1 MFLQVQSAFR
11 PSPANILTRVST
23 AADGSQANG
32 WSEASKLSPDGR
44 YMVFSSSASNLVAGD
59 TNGATDLFRKDLM
72 TGQITRIST
81 ASDGTQANGATVG
94 EEAHLSPDGRYV
106 VFASSASNL
115 VSGDD
120 NNGSDIFLKDLATG
134 AITRLSTRADGT
146 EANRES
152 GFAQFSSD
160 GRYVLFQSEA
170 SNLVDGDTNDS
181 SDIFLKDLSTG
192 QVTRVSTKADGTQSN
207 NSSYYA
213 QFSADGR
220 YIVFESHA
228 SDLVTGDANNQKDI
242 FLKNLATGEITRVST
257 AADGTQGNARSMNA
271 SLSANGRYVLFESEA
286 SNLVSGD
293 TNGSADVFRKDVIT
307 GEIMRVSTATT
318 GEQGNS
324 GSYTFSYGPEF
335 SADGRYVVF
344 DSRASNLV
352 PGDNNASDDIFRKDL
367 LTGEVTLL
375 SVAADG
381 TFPNSYSYY
390 YATSADGR
398 YALFSSNASNLIAG
412 DTNNSMDIFRVDLL
426 YKANAAAIAQGRFI
440 EVKLGTGAASSA
452 TIAWGDG
459 TSSTV
464 TPAAGSAAFSHAYA
478 SAGTKAAIV
487 SLAEG
492 AQTWTVAHTIDL
504 SSGTMARNTAL
515 ADTLSGGA
523 ASDILTGDAF
533 ANHLI
538 ANGGNDRLNGGSGH
552 DLLDGGAGNDVFTAG
567 DGNDRLVGGTGRDT
581 LTGNAGR
588 DVFVFDDRET
598 SSSKTKADTITDF
611 KGRSGDRIDL
621 KLVDANTRKRGD
633 QKFTFIGKDDAF
645 SKEGQVRYE
654 KTKGYT
660 YVYLNTDSDRAA
672 EAVIKLKGAIDLS
685 KSWFVL

>member
-1 MFLQVQSAFR
+1 
-11 PSPANILTRVST
+11 
-23 AADGSQANG
+23 
-32 WSEASKLSPDGR
+32 
-44 YMVFSSSASNLVAGD
+44 
-59 TNGATDLFRKDLM
+59 
-72 TGQITRIST
+72 
-81 ASDGTQANGATVG
+81 
-94 EEAHLSPDGRYV
+94 
-106 VFASSASNL
+106 
-115 VSGDD
+115 
-120 NNGSDIFLKDLATG
+120 
-134 AITRLSTRADGT
+134 
-146 EANRES
+146 
-152 GFAQFSSD
+152 
-160 GRYVLFQSEA
+160 
-170 SNLVDGDTNDS
+170 
-181 SDIFLKDLSTG
+181 
-192 QVTRVSTKADGTQSN
+192 
-207 NSSYYA
+207 
-213 QFSADGR
+213 
-220 YIVFESHA
+220 
-228 SDLVTGDANNQKDI
+228 
-242 FLKNLATGEITRVST
+242 
-257 AADGTQGNARSMNA
+257 
-271 SLSANGRYVLFESEA
+271 
-286 SNLVSGD
+286 
-293 TNGSADVFRKDVIT
+293 
-307 GEIMRVSTATT
+307 
-318 GEQGNS
+318 
-324 GSYTFSYGPEF
+324 
-335 SADGRYVVF
+335 
-344 DSRASNLV
+344 
-352 PGDNNASDDIFRKDL
+352 
-367 LTGEVTLL
+367 
-375 SVAADG
+375 
-381 TFPNSYSYY
+381 
-390 YATSADGR
+390 
-398 YALFSSNASNLIAG
+398 LFSSNASNLIAG